1 MDRKLPSNRETCSRR
16 SRLRSE
22 NAPGARDWTLESQT
36 SGDISNALAR
46 RHRARD
52 ERQCVW
58 IENIIVVL
66 VTSFESLRIGGIKHN
81 LCLGL

>member
-46 RHRARD
+46 RHRA
-52 ERQCVW
+52 